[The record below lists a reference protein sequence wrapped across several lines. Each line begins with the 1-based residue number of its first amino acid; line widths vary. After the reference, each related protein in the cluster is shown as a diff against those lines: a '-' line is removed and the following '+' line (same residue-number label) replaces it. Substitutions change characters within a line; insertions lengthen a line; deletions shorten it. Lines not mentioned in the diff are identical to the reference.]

1 MTAGAGPDHH
11 PAALVGY
18 VFEPEVLHEIACRN
32 IGPPMEELLPK
43 LVADLA
49 ERYPDHINTDLDWV
63 FNNAG
68 GAMGAMTF
76 LHGSI
81 TEYLIIF
88 GTPIGTEGHTGRFF
102 ADDYF
107 IILEGEQWSYTPGD
121 LKRSVY
127 RPGEMHH
134 LPGGVA
140 RGYRIPEHCWALEYA
155 RGLIPSMLPFGFR
168 GRDVEHARLADRCP
182 HAEHLRPRH
191 RPPARAR
198 QGVAVGH
205 SP

>member
-1 MTAGAGPDHH
+1 M
-11 PAALVGY
+11 GY

-32 IGPPMEELLPK
+32 LGPPMEELLPK

-49 ERYPDHINTDLDWV
+49 DRYPNHINTDLDWV

-107 IILEGEQWSYTPGD
+107 IILEGEQ
-121 LKRSVY
+121 V
-127 RPGEMHH
+127 
-134 LPGGVA
+134 V
-140 RGYRIPEHCWALEYA
+140 
-155 RGLIPSMLPFGFR
+155 
-168 GRDVEHARLADRCP
+168 VHARRSEALGLSPRRDAPPSGRR
-182 HAEHLRPRH
+182 RPRL
-191 RPPARAR
+191 PNP
-198 QGVAVGH
+198 
-205 SP
+205 